1 MSKFRILYRNLRK
14 NILIVSNELNKIK
27 DFKQIFSQQRETY
40 LKSMI
45 LNIMT
50 YFSYKCKQYVLLKN
64 FYNMYLQSF
73 IRKQKLNRNI
83 EECWDFF
90 SNPKNLS
97 LITPPE
103 MNFVILTEL
112 PKEVYPGLIIQ
123 YKVSPLLS
131 IPMNWVTE
139 ITQVNKP
146 IFFIDEQRFGP
157 YKFWHHQHIFKEID
171 DGVEM
176 TDIVHYRIPFGYI
189 GKFIGNRIVK
199 KQLNKIFDF
208 RAQKILDIF
217 K

>member
-1 MSKFRILYRNLRK
+1 
-14 NILIVSNELNKIK
+14 
-27 DFKQIFSQQRETY
+27 
-40 LKSMI
+40 
-45 LNIMT
+45 
-50 YFSYKCKQYVLLKN
+50 
-64 FYNMYLQSF
+64 MYLHSF
-73 IRKQKLNRNI
+73 IRKQRLKANI
-83 EECWDFF
+83 YECWDFF
-90 SNPKNLS
+90 SNPENLS

-112 PKEVYPGLIIQ
+112 PKEIYPGLIIQ

-171 DGVEM
+171 GGIEM
-176 TDIVHYRIPFGYI
+176 TDIVHYRIPFGI
-189 GKFIGNRIVK
+189 IGNALGSWLVK
-199 KQLNKIFDF
+199 RQLNKIFDY
-208 RAQKILDIF
+208 RTQKMSDIF